1 MIKNWMEKEKLSTA
15 DGRATLGVSVD
26 VFVRKVTV
34 KVERAKCRSVR
45 DVYVH
50 RNDLVLATL
59 PALVWVCRV
68 PARNDTLARN
78 RVYMRYWLIS
88 GTRKAGKAI
97 LSKTSQKRI
106 G

>member
-1 MIKNWMEKEKLSTA
+1 MIRTRWKNRNHHI
-15 DGRATLGVSVD
+15 DDRATLCVSVD

-34 KVERAKCRSVR
+34 KVERAKCR

-50 RNDLVLATL
+50 RNNLVLAT
-59 PALVWVCRV
+59 PPSALVWVCRV

-78 RVYMRYWLIS
+78 RVYMHYWLIS
-88 GTRKAGKAI
+88 GTRKVRKAI
-97 LSKTSQKRI
+97 LSRT